1 MAKFREVPC
10 KYYVS
15 ALDPCLKNREAS
27 YKGYCQHCDKYE
39 ARPHGHLINKKKD
52 KLNKIKGRE
61 TDE

>member
-39 ARPHGHLINKKKD
+39 ARPHGHLINKK
-52 KLNKIKGRE
+52 
-61 TDE
+61 